1 MGAGSWVLAGGAWLA
16 EGFAW
21 AGFAESVV
29 AAGLPLV
36 AVAASVAVDEAVPF
50 AESGDLPPPG
60 GCPPEEAPEKLR
72 ANWSPKGVPL
82 QPARVIA
89 QPAAKSRGRRRQAIS
104 DPPP

>member
-1 MGAGSWVLAGGAWLA
+1 MAGD
-16 EGFAW
+16 FAW
-21 AGFAESVV
+21 AGFAESVA

-36 AVAASVAVDEAVPF
+36 AVAVSVAF
-50 AESGDLPPPG
+50 AESGDLAAPG
-60 GCPPEEAPEKLR
+60 DWAPDGAPEKLR

-82 QPARVIA
+82 QPAKVIA

>member
-1 MGAGSWVLAGGAWLA
+1 LAGDFAWDGLA
-16 EGFAW
+16 ESEA
-21 AGFAESVV
+21 AAE
-29 AAGLPLV
+29 LPLV
-36 AVAASVAVDEAVPF
+36 AVAVSVAVDEAVPF
-50 AESGDLPPPG
+50 AESGDLAPPG
-60 GCPPEEAPEKLR
+60 GWPPEEAPEKLR